1 MIDADGDEGRS
12 EAVAQSMLKHI
23 RSAIAQLS
31 PDEIQARAER
41 PVRILLQAASPASA
55 AAVENYLS
63 GGKLGPARLAEARS
77 LLLREEDAEPGAR
90 FHVVAFEA
98 GLRPPPNWRVG
109 YDTFEFR
116 PDRPELLVSDLLAG
130 REDLSLA
137 LARRF
142 SPFRDRVTK
151 DIIQRVSGE
160 NAMFAI
166 MSALPNVI
174 PSLAEIPW
182 AFGEFASDTA
192 VLTVN
197 QIRMAFQL
205 AAASDHAVGFSE
217 QRSEIGSLV
226 AGAFGW
232 RSLAREFSGKI
243 PFGGGL
249 LPKAAIAY
257 AGTWVAGASLERLYR
272 MGYGLTRQERKR
284 ASDEAFT
291 RGREVASQLMARV
304 KRRKDA
310 KPEPVEAPIQSAKY
324 E

>member
-1 MIDADGDEGRS
+1 
-12 EAVAQSMLKHI
+12 VALSMLKHI

-31 PDEIQARAER
+31 PDEIHARAER
-41 PVRILLQAASPASA
+41 PVRILLQTASPSSA
-55 AAVENYLS
+55 AAVENCLL
-63 GGKLGPARLAEARS
+63 GGGLGPVRLAEARS
-77 LLLREEDAEPGAR
+77 MLSREAEAEPGGR
-90 FHVVAFEA
+90 FHLVFFEA
-98 GLRPPPNWRVG
+98 GLEPPPNWRLG

-116 PDRPELLVSDLLAG
+116 PDRPEVLVGDLLTA

-142 SPFRDRVTK
+142 SPFRDRVTR
-151 DIIQRVSGE
+151 DIIHRVSGE

-182 AFGEFASDTA
+182 AFGEFATDSA

-249 LPKAAIAY
+249 IPKAAIAY

-272 MGYGLTRQERKR
+272 VGYGLSRQERKR
-284 ASDEAFT
+284 VWDDAFT
-291 RGREVASQLMARV
+291 RGREVATQLIARV
-304 KRRKDA
+304 RRPKDGEQ
-310 KPEPVEAPIQSAKY
+310 EPVQAPLHSEDSKA
-324 E
+324 

>member
-1 MIDADGDEGRS
+1 MAI
-12 EAVAQSMLKHI
+12 SMLKHI
-23 RSAIAQLS
+23 RTAIAELS

-41 PVRILLQAASPASA
+41 PVRILLQTATPFSA
-55 AAVENYLS
+55 AAVENCLL
-63 GGKLGPARLAEARS
+63 GGGLGPARLAEARS
-77 LLLREEDAEPGAR
+77 QLRREENAEPGGR
-90 FHVVAFEA
+90 FHLVFFEA
-98 GLRPPPNWRVG
+98 GLEPPLNWRVG
-109 YDTFEFR
+109 YDTFEFH
-116 PDRPELLVSDLLAG
+116 PDRPELLVTDLLAA

-142 SPFRDRVTK
+142 NPFRDRVTR

-272 MGYGLTRQERKR
+272 LGYGLSRQERKR
-284 ASDEAFT
+284 AWDEAFT
-291 RGREVASQLMARV
+291 RGREVATQLLARV
-304 KRRKDA
+304 KRSKDG
-310 KPEPVEAPIQSAKY
+310 KPEPVEAPIQSAKF

>member
-1 MIDADGDEGRS
+1 
-12 EAVAQSMLKHI
+12 MLKQI

-31 PDEIQARAER
+31 PDEVNARAQR
-41 PVRILLQAASPASA
+41 PVRILLQSTSADSAASVEKCLLGSA
-55 AAVENYLS
+55 
-63 GGKLGPARLAEARS
+63 LGPARLKEAR
-77 LLLREEDAEPGAR
+77 LGLRREEDVEEGSR
-90 FHVVAFEA
+90 FHLVFFESGMPA
-98 GLRPPPNWRVG
+98 PEDWRVG
-109 YDTFEFR
+109 YDAFAYH
-116 PDRPELLVSDLLAG
+116 PGHPEQLVADVLAA
-130 REDLSLA
+130 REDLALA

-142 SPFRDRVTK
+142 SPFYERVTH
-151 DIIQRVSGE
+151 DIIHRVSGE

-217 QRSEIGSLV
+217 QRSEIGSIV

-232 RSLAREFSGKI
+232 RGLAREFSGKI

-249 LPKAAIAY
+249 IPKAAIAY

-272 MGYGLTRQERKR
+272 LGYGLTRQERKR
-284 ASDEAFT
+284 AWDEAFT
-291 RGREVASQLMARV
+291 RGKAVAVQLLARA
-304 KRRKDA
+304 KRQKVG
-310 KPEPVEAPIQSAKY
+310 KPEPVEAQSSL
-324 E
+324 EESEV

>member
-1 MIDADGDEGRS
+1 MIK
-12 EAVAQSMLKHI
+12 QI
-23 RSAIAQLS
+23 RSAIAGLS
-31 PDEIQARAER
+31 PDEIQTRAER
-41 PVRILLQAASPASA
+41 PVRILVQSAYPSTA
-55 AAVENYLS
+55 AAIETYLL
-63 GGKLGPARLAEARS
+63 GGGLGAARLAEARS
-77 LLLREEDAEPGAR
+77 MLRREENAESGDR
-90 FHVVAFEA
+90 FHIVLFES
-98 GLRPPPNWRVG
+98 GLVPPPNWRLG
-109 YDTFEFR
+109 YDTFEFH
-116 PDRPELLVSDLLAG
+116 PDRPELVVGDLIAA

-142 SPFRDRVTK
+142 NPVRERVTRGIVHK
-151 DIIQRVSGE
+151 VSAE

-182 AFGEFASDTA
+182 AFGEFASDSA

-197 QIRMAFQL
+197 QIRMAFLL
-205 AAASDHAVGFSE
+205 AAASDHAIGYSE

-272 MGYGLTRQERKR
+272 VGYGLTRLERKR
-284 ASDEAFT
+284 AWDEAFT
-291 RGREVASQLMARV
+291 RGREVAAQLVARA
-304 KRRKDA
+304 RRPKDSN
-310 KPEPVEAPIQSAKY
+310 PEQMQAPIYPEDSEA
-324 E
+324 

>member
-1 MIDADGDEGRS
+1 MAHTMIK
-12 EAVAQSMLKHI
+12 QI

-31 PDEIQARAER
+31 PDEIHARAER
-41 PVRILLQAASPASA
+41 PVQILLQTASPSSA
-55 AAVENYLS
+55 TAVEDFLL
-63 GGKLGPARLAEARS
+63 GGLGPARLAEARAHVE
-77 LLLREEDAEPGAR
+77 REEDAKPGSR
-90 FHVVAFEA
+90 FHLVLFEA
-98 GLRPPPNWRVG
+98 GLEPPPNWRVG
-109 YDTFEFR
+109 YDTFEFH
-116 PDRPELLVSDLLAG
+116 PDRPEALAGDLLAA

-142 SPFRDRVTK
+142 SPFRDRVTR
-151 DIIQRVSGE
+151 DIIHRVSGE

-182 AFGEFASDTA
+182 AFGEFASDSA

-205 AAASDHAVGFSE
+205 AAASDHPIGFSE

-249 LPKAAIAY
+249 IPKAAIAY
-257 AGTWVAGASLERLYR
+257 AGTWVAGESLEKLYR
-272 MGYGLTRQERKR
+272 MGYGLSRRERKR
-284 ASDEAFT
+284 AWDEAFMK
-291 RGREVASQLMARV
+291 GREVAAQLLARV
-304 KRRKDA
+304 KRQKEG
-310 KPEPVEAPIQSAKY
+310 KPEPVKVPIDLEDSEA
-324 E
+324 

>member
-1 MIDADGDEGRS
+1 
-12 EAVAQSMLKHI
+12 MLKHI

-31 PDEIQARAER
+31 PDEIQARSER
-41 PVRILLQAASPASA
+41 PVRILLQSATPLSA
-55 AAVENYLS
+55 AAVENCLLS
-63 GGKLGPARLAEARS
+63 GGLGLARLAEAHS
-77 LLLREEDAEPGAR
+77 LLKQEDAVEAGDR
-90 FHVVAFEA
+90 FHLVFFEA
-98 GLRPPPNWRVG
+98 GLEPPANWRVG
-109 YDTFEFR
+109 YDAFEFR
-116 PDRPELLVSDLLAG
+116 PDRPEMLVADVLAA
-130 REDLSLA
+130 REDLALA

-142 SPFRDRVTK
+142 SPFRDRVTR
-151 DIIQRVSGE
+151 DIIQSVAGE

-205 AAASDHAVGFSE
+205 AAASDHAVGFSQ

-272 MGYGLTRQERKR
+272 LGYGLTRQERKH
-284 ASDEAFT
+284 AWDEAFT
-291 RGREVASQLMARV
+291 RGREVAAQLMARV
-304 KRRKDA
+304 KRPRDGKQ
-310 KPEPVEAPIQSAKY
+310 EPIETPDQSSKFA
-324 E
+324 

>member
-1 MIDADGDEGRS
+1 
-12 EAVAQSMLKHI
+12 MLKHI

-41 PVRILLQAASPASA
+41 PVRILLQSASPFSA
-55 AAVENYLS
+55 AAVENCLLS
-63 GGKLGPARLAEARS
+63 GGLGLARLAEAHS
-77 LLLREEDAEPGAR
+77 LLKQEDEVEASDR
-90 FHVVAFEA
+90 FHLVFFEA
-98 GLRPPPNWRVG
+98 GLEPPANWRVG
-109 YDTFEFR
+109 YDAFEFR
-116 PDRPELLVSDLLAG
+116 PDRPELLVADVLAA
-130 REDLSLA
+130 REDLALA

-142 SPFRDRVTK
+142 NPFRDRVTR
-151 DIIQRVSGE
+151 DIIQRVAGE

-192 VLTVN
+192 ILTVN

-205 AAASDHAVGFSE
+205 AAASDHAVGFSQ

-272 MGYGLTRQERKR
+272 LGYGLTRHERKR
-284 ASDEAFT
+284 AWDDAFT
-291 RGREVASQLMARV
+291 RGREVAAQLMARV
-304 KRRKDA
+304 KRPRDGKQ
-310 KPEPVEAPIQSAKY
+310 EPIETPVQSSKF

>member
-1 MIDADGDEGRS
+1 
-12 EAVAQSMLKHI
+12 VAIPMLKQI
-23 RSAIAQLS
+23 RSAIAELN

-41 PVRILLQAASPASA
+41 PVRMLLQSATPASA
-55 AAVENYLS
+55 AAVEKCLLD
-63 GGKLGPARLAEARS
+63 GGLGPVRLAEARS
-77 LLLREEDAEPGAR
+77 LLMREEDAGEGTR
-90 FHVVAFEA
+90 FHLVLYES
-98 GLRPPPNWRVG
+98 GLEPPPNWRTG
-109 YDTFEFR
+109 YDAFEFS
-116 PDRPELLVSDLLAG
+116 PYRPELLIPEVLAA

-142 SPFRDRVTK
+142 RPFRDRVAHG
-151 DIIQRVSGE
+151 IIQHVSAE

-232 RSLAREFSGKI
+232 RSLAREFAGKI

-272 MGYGLTRQERKR
+272 VGYGLTRVERKR
-284 ASDEAFT
+284 AWDEAFT
-291 RGREVASQLMARV
+291 RGKQVAAQLMARV
-304 KRRKDA
+304 KHPKGS
-310 KPEPVEAPIQSAKY
+310 KPEPVEAPPHLEDSVA
-324 E
+324 

>member
-1 MIDADGDEGRS
+1 MRTDGGKS
-12 EAVAQSMLKHI
+12 EAVATKMLKQI

-31 PDEIQARAER
+31 PDEINTHAQR
-41 PVRILLQAASPASA
+41 PVRILLQSVSPESA
-55 AAVENYLS
+55 AAVENCLL
-63 GGKLGPARLAEARS
+63 GGELGPARLKEARS
-77 LLLREEDAEPGAR
+77 MLQREEDMAAGSR
-90 FHVVAFEA
+90 FHLIFFEA
-98 GLRPPPNWRVG
+98 GREAPPDWRVG
-109 YDTFEFR
+109 YDAFEFHAG
-116 PDRPELLVSDLLAG
+116 RPEKLVTDLLAA
-130 REDLSLA
+130 RQDLSLA

-142 SPFRDRVTK
+142 SPFHARVTRE
-151 DIIQRVSGE
+151 IIQRVSGE

-205 AAASDHAVGFSE
+205 AAASDHTVGFSE
-217 QRSEIGSLV
+217 QRSEIGSIV

-249 LPKAAIAY
+249 IPKAAIAY
-257 AGTWVAGASLERLYR
+257 AGTWVAGVSLERLYHL
-272 MGYGLTRQERKR
+272 GYGLTRQERRR
-284 ASDEAFT
+284 AWDEAFT
-291 RGREVASQLMARV
+291 RGREVAMQLLARV
-304 KRRKDA
+304 KRPREGKA
-310 KPEPVEAPIQSAKY
+310 EPVEAPIHLEESKI
-324 E
+324 

>member
-1 MIDADGDEGRS
+1 MATK
-12 EAVAQSMLKHI
+12 MLKQI

-31 PDEIQARAER
+31 PDEIQARAAR
-41 PVRILLQAASPASA
+41 PVSILLQSA
-55 AAVENYLS
+55 APSSAIAVENCLL
-63 GGKLGPARLAEARS
+63 GGGLGPARLAEARS
-77 LLLREEDAEPGAR
+77 MLLREEEAEPGAR
-90 FHVVAFEA
+90 FHLIFFEA
-98 GLRPPPNWRVG
+98 GLEPPPNWRVG
-109 YDTFEFR
+109 YDSFEFR
-116 PDRPELLVSDLLAG
+116 PDRPELLVTDLLAA
-130 REDLSLA
+130 RADLSLA

-142 SPFRDRVTK
+142 TPFRDRVTR

-192 VLTVN
+192 VLTMN

-232 RSLAREFSGKI
+232 RSVAREFSGKI

-257 AGTWVAGASLERLYR
+257 AGTWVAGSSLERLYR
-272 MGYGLTRQERKR
+272 VGYGLSRQERKR
-284 ASDEAFT
+284 AWDEAFT
-291 RGREVASQLMARV
+291 RGREVAAQLLARV
-304 KRRKDA
+304 KSRKDA
-310 KPEPVEAPIQSAKY
+310 KPEPIEAPIQSAKY

>member
-1 MIDADGDEGRS
+1 
-12 EAVAQSMLKHI
+12 MLKQI
-23 RSAIAQLS
+23 RSAIAGLS

-41 PVRILLQAASPASA
+41 PVRILLRTASPSSA
-55 AAVENYLS
+55 VAVENCLL
-63 GGKLGPARLAEARS
+63 GGGLGPARLAEARA
-77 LLLREEDAEPGAR
+77 LLRREEDVAPGSR
-90 FHVVAFEA
+90 FHIVLFEA
-98 GLRPPPNWRVG
+98 GLQPPTNWRLG

-116 PDRPELLVSDLLAG
+116 PDRPDLLIGDLLAA

-142 SPFRDRVTK
+142 NPIRERVTR
-151 DIIQRVSGE
+151 DIIHRVSGE

-182 AFGEFASDTA
+182 AFGEFASDSA

-217 QRSEIGSLV
+217 QRSEIGSLL

-257 AGTWVAGASLERLYR
+257 AGTWVAGASLERLYSV
-272 MGYGLTRQERKR
+272 GYGLSRLERKR
-284 ASDEAFT
+284 AWDEAFT

-304 KRRKDA
+304 KRPKDG
-310 KPEPVEAPIQSAKY
+310 KPEPVEAPFHPEDSEA
-324 E
+324 

>member
-1 MIDADGDEGRS
+1 
-12 EAVAQSMLKHI
+12 MLKQI

-31 PDEIQARAER
+31 PDEVNARAQR
-41 PVRILLQAASPASA
+41 PVRILLQSASTASA
-55 AAVENYLS
+55 VAVEECLL
-63 GGKLGPARLAEARS
+63 GGALGPARLKEARS
-77 LLLREEDAEPGAR
+77 LLRREEDAESGSR
-90 FHVVAFEA
+90 FHLVFFQSGLEA
-98 GLRPPPNWRVG
+98 PPNWRVG
-109 YDTFEFR
+109 YDAFEFH
-116 PDRPELLVSDLLAG
+116 PAHPERLVIDVLDA

-142 SPFRDRVTK
+142 SPFHQRVTH
-151 DIIQRVSGE
+151 DIIRRVSGE

-217 QRSEIGSLV
+217 QRSEIGSIV

-232 RSLAREFSGKI
+232 RSLAREFSGKL

-249 LPKAAIAY
+249 IPKAAIAF
-257 AGTWVAGASLERLYR
+257 AGTWVAGASLERLYH

-284 ASDEAFT
+284 AWDEAFT
-291 RGREVASQLMARV
+291 RGKEVASQLLARV
-304 KRRKDA
+304 KRPKGGM
-310 KPEPVEAPIQSAKY
+310 PEPVEAPFQPEESRT
-324 E
+324 

>member
-1 MIDADGDEGRS
+1 
-12 EAVAQSMLKHI
+12 MLKHI

-31 PDEIQARAER
+31 LDEIQARAER
-41 PVRILLQAASPASA
+41 PVRILLQSATPFSA
-55 AAVENYLS
+55 AAVENCLLS
-63 GGKLGPARLAEARS
+63 GGLGLARLAEAHS
-77 LLLREEDAEPGAR
+77 LLKQEDAVEAGDR
-90 FHVVAFEA
+90 FHLVFFEA
-98 GLRPPPNWRVG
+98 GLEPPANWRVG
-109 YDTFEFR
+109 YDAFEFR
-116 PDRPELLVSDLLAG
+116 PDRPEMLVADVLAA
-130 REDLSLA
+130 REDLALA

-142 SPFRDRVTK
+142 SPFRDRVTR
-151 DIIQRVSGE
+151 DIIQSVAGE

-205 AAASDHAVGFSE
+205 AAASDHAVGFSQ

-272 MGYGLTRQERKR
+272 LGYGLTRQERKH
-284 ASDEAFT
+284 AWDEAFT
-291 RGREVASQLMARV
+291 RGREVAAQLMARV
-304 KRRKDA
+304 KRPRDGKQ
-310 KPEPVEAPIQSAKY
+310 EPIETPDQSSKFA
-324 E
+324 

>member
-1 MIDADGDEGRS
+1 
-12 EAVAQSMLKHI
+12 MLKQI
-23 RSAIAQLS
+23 RSAIAGLS

-41 PVRILLQAASPASA
+41 PVRILLQSAAPSSA
-55 AAVENYLS
+55 AAVENCLLA
-63 GGKLGPARLAEARS
+63 GGLGPSRLAEARS
-77 LLLREEDAEPGAR
+77 LLLREEDAGEGVR
-90 FHVVAFEA
+90 FHLVLFEA
-98 GLRPPPNWRVG
+98 GLEPPPNWRLG
-109 YDTFEFR
+109 YDAFEFR
-116 PDRPELLVSDLLAG
+116 PDRPELLVEAVLAA

-142 SPFRDRVTK
+142 APFRERVTS
-151 DIIQRVSGE
+151 DIIHHVSAE

-272 MGYGLTRQERKR
+272 VGYGLTRQERKR
-284 ASDEAFT
+284 AWDEAFS
-291 RGREVASQLMARV
+291 RGKEVATQLMARV
-304 KRRKDA
+304 KRPKDS
-310 KPEPVEAPIQSAKY
+310 KPKPVDASVPSAKS

>member
-1 MIDADGDEGRS
+1 MQAGDEGRS
-12 EAVAQSMLKHI
+12 ETVAQSMMKHI

-41 PVRILLQAASPASA
+41 PVRILLQATSPFSA
-55 AAVENYLS
+55 AAVENCLL
-63 GGKLGPARLAEARS
+63 GGGLGPARLSEAHS
-77 LLLREEDAEPGAR
+77 QLKREEEAEPGDR
-90 FHVVAFEA
+90 FHLVFFEA
-98 GLRPPPNWRVG
+98 GMEPPANWRPG
-109 YDTFEFR
+109 YDAFEFH
-116 PDRPELLVSDLLAG
+116 PDRPELLVTDLLTA
-130 REDLSLA
+130 REDLALA

-142 SPFRDRVTK
+142 SPFHSRVTR

-249 LPKAAIAY
+249 VPKAAIAY
-257 AGTWVAGASLERLYR
+257 AGTWVVGASLERLYR
-272 MGYGLTRQERKR
+272 LGYGLTRQERKR
-284 ASDEAFT
+284 TWDEAFT
-291 RGREVASQLMARV
+291 RGREVAAQLMSKV
-304 KRRKDA
+304 RRPKDG
-310 KPEPVEAPIQSAKY
+310 KPEPVETPSQSAQF

>member
-1 MIDADGDEGRS
+1 
-12 EAVAQSMLKHI
+12 MLKHI

-41 PVRILLQAASPASA
+41 PIRILLQSA
-55 AAVENYLS
+55 TPFSGAAVENCLLS
-63 GGKLGPARLAEARS
+63 GGLGLARLAEAHS
-77 LLLREEDAEPGAR
+77 LLKQGDEVESGDR
-90 FHVVAFEA
+90 FHLVFFEA
-98 GLRPPPNWRVG
+98 GLEPPANWRVG
-109 YDTFEFR
+109 YDAFEFR
-116 PDRPELLVSDLLAG
+116 PDRPELLVADVLAA
-130 REDLSLA
+130 REDLALA

-142 SPFRDRVTK
+142 SPFRDRVTRG
-151 DIIQRVSGE
+151 IIQSVAGE

-272 MGYGLTRQERKR
+272 LGYGLTRQERKH
-284 ASDEAFT
+284 AWDEAFT
-291 RGREVASQLMARV
+291 RGREVAAQLMARV
-304 KRRKDA
+304 RRPRDGKQ
-310 KPEPVEAPIQSAKY
+310 EPIETPVQSS
-324 E
+324 EFE